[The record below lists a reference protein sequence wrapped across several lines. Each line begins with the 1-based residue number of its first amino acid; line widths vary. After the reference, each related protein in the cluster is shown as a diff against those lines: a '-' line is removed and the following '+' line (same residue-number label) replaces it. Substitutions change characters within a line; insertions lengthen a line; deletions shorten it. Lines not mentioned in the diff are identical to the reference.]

1 MLSKFA
7 ATVLL
12 SIVVLIVVTLF
23 VSLGVLWWTGDGTRS
38 VLIGVICG
46 AVAVLTVRAVAG
58 TDGRGTLRRRRLAIS
73 ALTRLLIKVSHRY
86 SSDAR

>member
-12 SIVVLIVVTLF
+12 SIVVFIVVTLF
-23 VSLGVLWWTGDGTRS
+23 VSLGVLWWTGEGTRS

-46 AVAVLTVRAVAG
+46 AVAVFAVRAVSWY
-58 TDGRGTLRRRRLAIS
+58 GRSRERLGGDEHERS
-73 ALTRLLIKVSHRY
+73 RPSR
-86 SSDAR
+86 DR

>member
-38 VLIGVICG
+38 VLIGVTCG
-46 AVAVLTVRAVAG
+46 AVAVFTVRAVSWY
-58 TDGRGTLRRRRLAIS
+58 GRSERSGDQHERSREEQDR
-73 ALTRLLIKVSHRY
+73 
-86 SSDAR
+86 

>member
-12 SIVVLIVVTLF
+12 SIVVFVVVTLF
-23 VSLGVLWWTGDGTRS
+23 VSLGVLWWTADGTRS

-46 AVAVLTVRAVAG
+46 AVAVFAVRSVSWY
-58 TDGRGTLRRRRLAIS
+58 GRWGERSGDEHERFRGGHDR
-73 ALTRLLIKVSHRY
+73 
-86 SSDAR
+86 

>member
-1 MLSKFA
+1 MLARIA

-12 SIVVLIVVTLF
+12 SIGVFIVVTLL

-46 AVAVLTVRAVAG
+46 CAAAVTVGAVNTAYG
-58 TDGRGTLRRRRLAIS
+58 QS
-73 ALTRLLIKVSHRY
+73 EEH
-86 SSDAR
+86 SSDEHERSPDGHDR

>member
-23 VSLGVLWWTGDGTRS
+23 ASLGMLWWTGDGTRS

-46 AVAVLTVRAVAG
+46 AVAVITVIAVSWAG
-58 TDGRGTLRRRRLAIS
+58 RSGERSGDEHARSRGGRDR
-73 ALTRLLIKVSHRY
+73 
-86 SSDAR
+86 

>member
-12 SIVVLIVVTLF
+12 SIVVLIVVTLL
-23 VSLGVLWWTGDGTRS
+23 VSVGVLWWTGEGTRS

-46 AVAVLTVRAVAG
+46 TVAVFTVRAVSWAG
-58 TDGRGTLRRRRLAIS
+58 RSGERSGDEHERSRQSRDR
-73 ALTRLLIKVSHRY
+73 
-86 SSDAR
+86 